1 MVNKQY
7 NVHNPKLHKSK
18 PGSGGGAGSGSSG
31 HSSPSPLR
39 SCYPI
44 ISTRPT
50 GATDED
56 GFSVES
62 DSNNLSDHQSATS
75 GVGTAGYGVGH
86 PRQLPPPPP
95 PPTHRHRGTQ
105 STQPH
110 QQQQQPQHQP
120 QNNLNVSRRSA
131 SAELVRGP
139 EEDDDGLYGR
149 NIQFYSE
156 GRGVGETDVVG
167 ESGHTG
173 RFGHGHGGK
182 ELTISDIGR
191 FQYIL
196 QMDRE
201 VGTPYSGYTAA
212 STDCANTLPSSPS
225 PTSIGSIHNRQ
236 SFNFW
241 KAGSQTP
248 LSASSSSSS
257 FFRPNQR
264 CLLYKILKV
273 IWRYIKWPLGLLMIC
288 GLLGL
293 VVYFLVVDRDI
304 MSSGLLGE
312 DGYEVDE
319 NLSIDFND
327 FTSTNDLHFDH
338 RFAQGGTSK
347 EPKSKDP
354 QGPGRTVDTKFSFGL
369 DNDLLAVFGTHAKK
383 PSFEWPTTASTTTST
398 DAERQ
403 RTESTSEELPALVV
417 KVTDAPIRKTSTI
430 SLKDYTKARVVFD
443 DEDFL
448 DADDGQGRTQQ
459 APVHPEGT
467 TKAYQPGYSTD
478 PASAAIQV
486 GFRADPARG
495 MEVRGFTS
503 GHQNNFGVP
512 IEEDERLLR
521 KLNDQLM
528 QLEHKREKNV
538 TTPSATTDS
547 SLYRTKVSP
556 TLPILSRF
564 EITTEG
570 LKRFNISEE
579 GICQSTSLSLCR
591 GILPY
596 DLTVSTNRQLSPLEH
611 DHFQYLINSKC
622 SVRVAEFVCLLL
634 EPECRPTRMG
644 TLAPCKRICKSI
656 LEPCA
661 HIIASS
667 EALTATFD
675 CDSYPDSDDRNVC
688 EDPTR
693 IGQCYANEF
702 RCADSSCIPL
712 QWKCDN
718 IKDCHGGEDESDCK
732 QCERDEYRCMS
743 NDKCIPDKWRCDQY
757 EDCPDASDELDCYYD
772 EPTTFPT
779 AYGSQRE
786 YPFVQ
791 VQVPNSPNGRPY
803 ITITNEDRS
812 HSEGHRNSQ
821 ETAPSGA
828 REYAHYG
835 TSEEDEE
842 GDKYEPTAAENAP
855 FVNRHR
861 NRTKDDNDHATP
873 DIAEGR
879 DVATT
884 VRSSGK
890 PIEDQTEAET
900 SRTISVP
907 KSLVNFQDS
916 KEIMMTSDSENDFKI
931 SSTSRDFLTT
941 AHVSPCPEGEL
952 RCVSGICITVS
963 QLCDRVADCADGADE
978 AGCTYKE

>member
-18 PGSGGGAGSGSSG
+18 PGPVGGGAGSGSSG

-39 SCYPI
+39 TCYPI

-50 GATDED
+50 GSTDED

-62 DSNNLSDHQSATS
+62 DSNNMSDHQSVKS
-75 GVGTAGYGVGH
+75 GGNGYGGH

-110 QQQQQPQHQP
+110 QQQQQQP

-131 SAELVRGP
+131 SAELVRGGP

-167 ESGHTG
+167 ESGHIGG

-225 PTSIGSIHNRQ
+225 PTSLGSIHNRQ

-248 LSASSSSSS
+248 LSTSSSSSS

-273 IWRYIKWPLGLLMIC
+273 IWRYIKWPLGLLLIC

-338 RFAQGGTSK
+338 RFTGGTSK
-347 EPKSKDP
+347 EPKAKDS
-354 QGPGRTVDTKFSFGL
+354 QGSGRTVDTKFSFGL

-383 PSFEWPTTASTTTST
+383 PSFEWPTTASTTTEPGSS
-398 DAERQ
+398 ERQ
-403 RTESTSEELPALVV
+403 RTESASEELPALVV

-448 DADDGQGRTQQ
+448 DADDGQSRTQP
-459 APVHPEGT
+459 APAHRPEGT
-467 TKAYQPGYSTD
+467 TRAYEPGHAAD
-478 PASAAIQV
+478 PAAAAIQ
-486 GFRADPARG
+486 
-495 MEVRGFTS
+495 
-503 GHQNNFGVP
+503 
-512 IEEDERLLR
+512 
-521 KLNDQLM
+521 
-528 QLEHKREKNV
+528 KNV
-538 TTPSATTDS
+538 TVPSATTDS

-579 GICQSTSLSLCR
+579 GICQSTSLPLCR
-591 GILPY
+591 GVLPY
-596 DLTVSTNRQLSPLEH
+596 DLTVSTNRQLSALEY

-622 SVRVAEFVCLLL
+622 SVRVAEFVCLVL

-693 IGQCYANEF
+693 LGQCYANEF
-702 RCADSSCIPL
+702 QCGSDSSCIPL

-812 HSEGHRNSQ
+812 QSEGHRNSQ
-821 ETAPSGA
+821 ESAIPTGA
-828 REYAHYG
+828 REYANYG

-855 FVNRHR
+855 FINRHR
-861 NRTKDDNDHATP
+861 NRTTNEDQPSTTAAGDADATT
-873 DIAEGR
+873 
-879 DVATT
+879 TT
-884 VRSSGK
+884 VRSSEK
-890 PIEDQTEAET
+890 KIEDQTEAET

-952 RCVSGICITVS
+952 RCVSGICISVS

-978 AGCTYKE
+978 AGCSYKE

>member
-1 MVNKQY
+1 M
-7 NVHNPKLHKSK
+7 L
-18 PGSGGGAGSGSSG
+18 
-31 HSSPSPLR
+31 
-39 SCYPI
+39 
-44 ISTRPT
+44 
-50 GATDED
+50 
-56 GFSVES
+56 
-62 DSNNLSDHQSATS
+62 
-75 GVGTAGYGVGH
+75 
-86 PRQLPPPPP
+86 
-95 PPTHRHRGTQ
+95 
-105 STQPH
+105 
-110 QQQQQPQHQP
+110 
-120 QNNLNVSRRSA
+120 
-131 SAELVRGP
+131 
-139 EEDDDGLYGR
+139 
-149 NIQFYSE
+149 
-156 GRGVGETDVVG
+156 
-167 ESGHTG
+167 
-173 RFGHGHGGK
+173 
-182 ELTISDIGR
+182 
-191 FQYIL
+191 
-196 QMDRE
+196 
-201 VGTPYSGYTAA
+201 GTPYSGYTAA
-212 STDCANTLPSSPS
+212 TTDCANTLPSSPS
-225 PTSIGSIHNRQ
+225 PTSLGSIHNRQ

-257 FFRPNQR
+257 FFRPTQR
-264 CLLYKILKV
+264 CLLAKVLKV
-273 IWRYIKWPLGLLMIC
+273 IWRYLKWPLGLLMIC

-293 VVYFLVVDRDI
+293 VVYFLVVGKASDRDI

-319 NLSIDFND
+319 NLSVDFND
-327 FTSTNDLHFDH
+327 FTSTNDLRFDH
-338 RFAQGGTSK
+338 RFK
-347 EPKSKDP
+347 EPKPKDP
-354 QGPGRTVDTKFSFGL
+354 PGPGRTVDTKFSFGL
-369 DNDLLAVFGTHAKK
+369 DNDLLAVFGSNGKK
-383 PSFEWPTTASTTTST
+383 PSYEWTPTTAATASPPPTT
-398 DAERQ
+398 DRQ
-403 RTESTSEELPALVV
+403 RPAGESASEEQPALVV
-417 KVTDAPIRKTSTI
+417 KVTEAPVRKTSTI

-443 DEDFL
+443 DDDFL
-448 DADDGQGRTQQ
+448 DADDGQSRSS
-459 APVHPEGT
+459 APASPRPEGT
-467 TKAYQPGYSTD
+467 TRAYE
-478 PASAAIQV
+478 PAAPTIQV
-486 GFRADPARG
+486 GHGGRG
-495 MEVRGFTS
+495 RTVVRGFTS

-521 KLNDQLM
+521 QLNDQLM
-528 QLEHKREKNV
+528 QLERLREKNV
-538 TTPSATTDS
+538 TVPSATTDS

-579 GICQSTSLSLCR
+579 GICQSTSLPLCR
-591 GILPY
+591 GVLPY
-596 DLTVSTNRQLSPLEH
+596 DLTVSNNRQLSALEF

-622 SVRVAEFVCLLL
+622 SVRVAEFVCLVL

-644 TLAPCKRICKSI
+644 TLTPCKRICKCKLHADTGAI

-693 IGQCYANEF
+693 LGQCYANEF

-718 IKDCHGGEDESDCK
+718 IKDCQGGEDESDCK

-803 ITITNEDRS
+803 ITITNEDRTQA
-812 HSEGHRNSQ
+812 EAQRGSQ
-821 ETAPSGA
+821 EVAQAGAP
-828 REYAHYG
+828 REYANYG
-835 TSEEDEE
+835 TSEEDDD
-842 GDKYEPTAAENAP
+842 GADKYEPTAAENAP
-855 FVNRHR
+855 HVNRHR
-861 NRTKDDNDHATP
+861 NRTET
-873 DIAEGR
+873 
-879 DVATT
+879 DVGERKTDGESTTT
-884 VRSSGK
+884 VRSDEAR
-890 PIEDQTEAET
+890 IEDQTEAET

-952 RCVSGICITVS
+952 RCVSGICISVS

-978 AGCTYKE
+978 AGCTYKD

>member
-18 PGSGGGAGSGSSG
+18 VGPGVGGGGGGGAGSVGGSG
-31 HSSPSPLR
+31 NSSPSPLR
-39 SCYPI
+39 SCYNI
-44 ISTRPT
+44 ISTRPDAGT
-50 GATDED
+50 TDED
-56 GFSVES
+56 GASIGS
-62 DSNNLSDHQSATS
+62 NSNNVSEPSVGGGRSA
-75 GVGTAGYGVGH
+75 GGGLH
-86 PRQLPPPPP
+86 RQLPPPPP
-95 PPTHRHRGTQ
+95 PPTHRHRGGHQ
-105 STQPH
+105 QPAQPPP
-110 QQQQQPQHQP
+110 QQQQ
-120 QNNLNVSRRSA
+120 NNLD
-131 SAELVRGP
+131 
-139 EEDDDGLYGR
+139 EDDLYGR

-156 GRGVGETDVVG
+156 GNLVVVDGAVDVIGEN
-167 ESGHTG
+167 GHAG
-173 RFGHGHGGK
+173 SRFHHGLGAAK
-182 ELTISDIGR
+182 ELSISDIGR

-201 VGTPYSGYTAA
+201 VGTPYSGYTD
-212 STDCANTLPSSPS
+212 SANTLPSSPT
-225 PTSIGSIHNRQ
+225 PTSLDSSHNHRQ
-236 SFNFW
+236 GFNFW
-241 KAGSQTP
+241 KAGSQMP
-248 LSASSSSSS
+248 LSATSSSSS
-257 FFRPNQR
+257 FFRPSQR
-264 CLLYKILKV
+264 CPLYRALKV
-273 IWRYIKWPLGLLMIC
+273 IWRYVKWPLGLLLIC

-327 FTSTNDLHFDH
+327 FTNANDLHLGDRH
-338 RFAQGGTSK
+338 YGGVPK
-347 EPKSKDP
+347 ERPKDVE
-354 QGPGRTVDTKFSFGL
+354 GPGRTADNKFSLGL
-369 DNDLLAVFGTHAKK
+369 DNDLLAVFGHGKK
-383 PSFEWPTTASTTTST
+383 ATTYDQPQPSAHQPSSTTWGGSS
-398 DAERQ
+398 EREP
-403 RTESTSEELPALVV
+403 ESASEELPAQVV

-443 DEDFL
+443 DDDFL
-448 DADDGQGRTQQ
+448 DADDGQARQQEQQQNGRVPT
-459 APVHPEGT
+459 EGT
-467 TKAYQPGYSTD
+467 TRVYERT
-478 PASAAIQV
+478 SAAAASNTEAEPVPPVLQV
-486 GFRADPARG
+486 GPRVGVGRG
-495 MEVRGFTS
+495 TEVRGFTS
-503 GHQNNFGVP
+503 GHQNSFGVP

-521 KLNDQLM
+521 KLNQQLM
-528 QLEHKREKNV
+528 QLEQLRERQKNV
-538 TTPSATTDS
+538 TSPSATTDA

-579 GICQSTSLSLCR
+579 GICQSTSLPLCR
-591 GILPY
+591 GVLPY
-596 DLTVSTNRQLSPLEH
+596 DLTVSNNHQLTPLEY

-622 SVRVAEFVCLLL
+622 SIRVAEFVCLAL

-644 TLAPCKRICKSI
+644 TLTPCKRICKSI

-693 IGQCYANEF
+693 LGKCYANEF

-718 IKDCHGGEDESDCK
+718 IKDCQGGEDETDCK

-757 EDCPDASDELDCYYD
+757 EDCPDASDEVECYYD
-772 EPTTFPT
+772 EPTTYPS

-803 ITITNEDRS
+803 ITITNEDRAQTES
-812 HSEGHRNSQ
+812 DHDQ
-821 ETAPSGA
+821 PTADDA
-828 REYAHYG
+828 
-835 TSEEDEE
+835 EDN
-842 GDKYEPTAAENAP
+842 YEPTAAENAP
-855 FVNRHR
+855 QANRHQ
-861 NRTKDDNDHATP
+861 NRSVAVTSEAQ
-873 DIAEGR
+873 R
-879 DVATT
+879 ATT
-884 VRSSGK
+884 QRV
-890 PIEDQTEAET
+890 EDQTEAET
-900 SRTISVP
+900 SRTISIP

-941 AHVSPCPEGEL
+941 AHLSPCPEGEL
-952 RCVSGICITVS
+952 RCVSGICISVS
-963 QLCDRVADCADGADE
+963 QLCDKVADCSDGADE
-978 AGCTYKE
+978 AGCSYKE

>member
-1 MVNKQY
+1 M
-7 NVHNPKLHKSK
+7 S
-18 PGSGGGAGSGSSG
+18 
-31 HSSPSPLR
+31 
-39 SCYPI
+39 
-44 ISTRPT
+44 
-50 GATDED
+50 
-56 GFSVES
+56 
-62 DSNNLSDHQSATS
+62 
-75 GVGTAGYGVGH
+75 
-86 PRQLPPPPP
+86 
-95 PPTHRHRGTQ
+95 
-105 STQPH
+105 
-110 QQQQQPQHQP
+110 
-120 QNNLNVSRRSA
+120 NLNIILEIYFLALKNINEAFSY
-131 SAELVRGP
+131 LIH
-139 EEDDDGLYGR
+139 LYLLH
-149 NIQFYSE
+149 FPTS
-156 GRGVGETDVVG
+156 
-167 ESGHTG
+167 
-173 RFGHGHGGK
+173 
-182 ELTISDIGR
+182 
-191 FQYIL
+191 FQ
-196 QMDRE
+196 
-201 VGTPYSGYTAA
+201 GTPYSGYTAA
-212 STDCANTLPSSPS
+212 STDSHTLPSSPT
-225 PTSIGSIHNRQ
+225 PTSLGSSGPHRQ

-257 FFRPNQR
+257 FFRPPTQR
-264 CLLYKILKV
+264 SLLYKVLKV
-273 IWRYIKWPLGLLMIC
+273 IWRYIKWPLGLLLIC

-327 FTSTNDLHFDH
+327 FTSANDLHDH
-338 RFAQGGTSK
+338 RFPGGSTK
-347 EPKSKDP
+347 EPKPKDT
-354 QGPGRTVDTKFSFGL
+354 QGSGRTVDSKFSFGL
-369 DNDLLAVFGTHAKK
+369 DNDLLAVFGPHSRK
-383 PSFEWPTTASTTTST
+383 PSYERDNHLEQHDIGTSSGWPTTTTKTSSSTGAT
-398 DAERQ
+398 DEQR
-403 RTESTSEELPALVV
+403 RTESASEELPALVV

-443 DEDFL
+443 DDDFL
-448 DADDGQGRTQQ
+448 DADDGESR
-459 APVHPEGT
+459 AKEGT
-467 TKAYQPGYSTD
+467 TRAYE
-478 PASAAIQV
+478 PAPAAIQV
-486 GFRADPARG
+486 GLRGEVARG
-495 MEVRGFTS
+495 PEVRGFTS

-521 KLNDQLM
+521 RLNEQLM
-528 QLEHKREKNV
+528 QLEQLRQKNI
-538 TTPSATTDS
+538 TIPSATTDS

-579 GICQSTSLSLCR
+579 GICQSTSLPLCR
-591 GILPY
+591 GVLPY
-596 DLTVSTNRQLSPLEH
+596 DLTVSNNRQLSRLEY

-622 SVRVAEFVCLLL
+622 SVRVAEFVCLVL

-644 TLAPCKRICKSI
+644 TLTPCKRICKSI

-693 IGQCYANEF
+693 LGQCYANEF
-702 RCADSSCIPL
+702 RCADKSCIPL

-718 IKDCHGGEDESDCK
+718 IKDCQGGEDESDCK

-772 EPTTFPT
+772 EPTTYPS

-803 ITITNEDRS
+803 ITITNEDR
-812 HSEGHRNSQ
+812 
-821 ETAPSGA
+821 TGA
-828 REYAHYG
+828 EADQTQGSRDGDREYANYG
-835 TSEEDEE
+835 TSEEDA
-842 GDKYEPTAAENAP
+842 DKYEPTAAENVP
-855 FVNRHR
+855 FVNRQKSR
-861 NRTKDDNDHATP
+861 NDTS
-873 DIAEGR
+873 AEDSTAPGVSG
-879 DVATT
+879 DATT
-884 VRSSGK
+884 TDRSAEAK
-890 PIEDQTEAET
+890 IEDQTEAET
-900 SRTISVP
+900 SRSISVP

-952 RCVSGICITVS
+952 RCVSGICISVN
-963 QLCDRVADCADGADE
+963 QLCDRVQDCADGADE
-978 AGCTYKE
+978 AGCTYKD

>member
-1 MVNKQY
+1 M
-7 NVHNPKLHKSK
+7 NVS
-18 PGSGGGAGSGSSG
+18 
-31 HSSPSPLR
+31 
-39 SCYPI
+39 
-44 ISTRPT
+44 
-50 GATDED
+50 
-56 GFSVES
+56 
-62 DSNNLSDHQSATS
+62 SATPFRFES
-75 GVGTAGYGVGH
+75 PVKFCK
-86 PRQLPPPPP
+86 
-95 PPTHRHRGTQ
+95 
-105 STQPH
+105 
-110 QQQQQPQHQP
+110 
-120 QNNLNVSRRSA
+120 RR
-131 SAELVRGP
+131 
-139 EEDDDGLYGR
+139 
-149 NIQFYSE
+149 
-156 GRGVGETDVVG
+156 T
-167 ESGHTG
+167 
-173 RFGHGHGGK
+173 
-182 ELTISDIGR
+182 
-191 FQYIL
+191 
-196 QMDRE
+196 
-201 VGTPYSGYTAA
+201 GTPYSGYTAA
-212 STDCANTLPSSPS
+212 STDSHTLPSSPT
-225 PTSIGSIHNRQ
+225 PTSLGSSSHNRQ

-257 FFRPNQR
+257 FFRPTAQR
-264 CLLYKILKV
+264 NLLYKVLKV
-273 IWRYIKWPLGLLMIC
+273 IWRYIKWPLGLLLIC

-327 FTSTNDLHFDH
+327 FTSANDLHDH
-338 RFAQGGTSK
+338 RFPGGSGSTKEVKPKDTQGS
-347 EPKSKDP
+347 
-354 QGPGRTVDTKFSFGL
+354 GRTVDSKFSFGL
-369 DNDLLAVFGTHAKK
+369 DNDLLAVFGPHARK
-383 PSFEWPTTASTTTST
+383 PTFERDHHEDLGTFGWPATTTTTTTKTTA
-398 DAERQ
+398 
-403 RTESTSEELPALVV
+403 TESASEELPARVV

-443 DEDFL
+443 EDDFL
-448 DADDGQGRTQQ
+448 DADDGESRG
-459 APVHPEGT
+459 ANEGT
-467 TKAYQPGYSTD
+467 TRPYE
-478 PASAAIQV
+478 PAPIQV
-486 GFRADPARG
+486 GLRG
-495 MEVRGFTS
+495 NVVRGPEVRGFTS

-521 KLNDQLM
+521 RLNEQLM
-528 QLEHKREKNV
+528 QLEQLRQKNV
-538 TTPSATTDS
+538 TIPSATTDS

-579 GICQSTSLSLCR
+579 GICQSTSLPLCR
-591 GILPY
+591 GVLPY
-596 DLTVSTNRQLSPLEH
+596 DLTVSSNRQLSRLEY

-622 SVRVAEFVCLLL
+622 SVRVAEFVCLAL

-644 TLAPCKRICKSI
+644 TLTPCKRICKSI

-693 IGQCYANEF
+693 LGQCYANEF

-718 IKDCHGGEDESDCK
+718 IKDCQGGEDETDCK

-772 EPTTFPT
+772 EPTTYPT

-803 ITITNEDRS
+803 ITITNEDRTQA
-812 HSEGHRNSQ
+812 EADQRDQATRNG
-821 ETAPSGA
+821 E
-828 REYAHYG
+828 REYANYG
-835 TSEEDEE
+835 TSEEEE
-842 GDKYEPTAAENAP
+842 EADKYEPTAAENAP
-855 FVNRHR
+855 FVNRHQ
-861 NRTKDDNDHATP
+861 N
-873 DIAEGR
+873 
-879 DVATT
+879 
-884 VRSSGK
+884 RSSTEESVE
-890 PIEDQTEAET
+890 PTTTSTDRSTEARLEDQTEAET

-952 RCVSGICITVS
+952 RCVSGICISVN
-963 QLCDRVADCADGADE
+963 QLCDRVQDCADGADE
-978 AGCTYKE
+978 AGCTYKD

>member
-1 MVNKQY
+1 MHECLTESTNSPKWRIIQGSS
-7 NVHNPKLHKSK
+7 HNPS
-18 PGSGGGAGSGSSG
+18 A
-31 HSSPSPLR
+31 HSPVDLDVKACVAWCR
-39 SCYPI
+39 S
-44 ISTRPT
+44 
-50 GATDED
+50 
-56 GFSVES
+56 
-62 DSNNLSDHQSATS
+62 
-75 GVGTAGYGVGH
+75 
-86 PRQLPPPPP
+86 
-95 PPTHRHRGTQ
+95 
-105 STQPH
+105 
-110 QQQQQPQHQP
+110 
-120 QNNLNVSRRSA
+120 
-131 SAELVRGP
+131 
-139 EEDDDGLYGR
+139 
-149 NIQFYSE
+149 
-156 GRGVGETDVVG
+156 
-167 ESGHTG
+167 
-173 RFGHGHGGK
+173 
-182 ELTISDIGR
+182 
-191 FQYIL
+191 
-196 QMDRE
+196 
-201 VGTPYSGYTAA
+201 GTPYSGYTAA

-225 PTSIGSIHNRQ
+225 PTSLGSIHNRQ

-257 FFRPNQR
+257 FFRPTQR

-293 VVYFLVVDRDI
+293 VVYFLVVDHDI

-338 RFAQGGTSK
+338 RFTGSIAKESK
-347 EPKSKDP
+347 PKDA

-369 DNDLLAVFGTHAKK
+369 DNDLLAVFGTNGKK
-383 PSFEWPTTASTTTST
+383 PTYDWPTTASTTTGLSGT
-398 DAERQ
+398 ERQ
-403 RTESTSEELPALVV
+403 RTESASEELPALVV

-448 DADDGQGRTQQ
+448 DADDGESRTQS
-459 APVHPEGT
+459 APAHPEGT
-467 TKAYQPGYSTD
+467 TRAYELGHSTD
-478 PASAAIQV
+478 SALPATQ
-486 GFRADPARG
+486 
-495 MEVRGFTS
+495 
-503 GHQNNFGVP
+503 
-512 IEEDERLLR
+512 
-521 KLNDQLM
+521 
-528 QLEHKREKNV
+528 KNV
-538 TTPSATTDS
+538 TVPSATTDS

-579 GICQSTSLSLCR
+579 GICQSTSLPLCR
-591 GILPY
+591 GVLPY
-596 DLTVSTNRQLSPLEH
+596 DLTVSNNRQLSPLEY

-622 SVRVAEFVCLLL
+622 SVRVAEFVCLVL

-644 TLAPCKRICKSI
+644 TLTPCKRICKSI

-693 IGQCYANEF
+693 LGQCYANEF

-772 EPTTFPT
+772 EPTTYPT

-812 HSEGHRNSQ
+812 QAERHRTSQ
-821 ETAPSGA
+821 EAGSAGA
-828 REYAHYG
+828 REYANYG

-861 NRTKDDNDHATP
+861 NQTDAGNGTV
-873 DIAEGR
+873 EQT
-879 DVATT
+879 TT
-884 VRSSGK
+884 VRSSEK
-890 PIEDQTEAET
+890 PVEDQTEAET
-900 SRTISVP
+900 SRTVSIP

-952 RCVSGICITVS
+952 RCVSGICISIS
-963 QLCDRVADCADGADE
+963 QLCDRVTDCADGADE
-978 AGCTYKE
+978 TGCNYKE

>member
-7 NVHNPKLHKSK
+7 NVHNPKLHKTK
-18 PGSGGGAGSGSSG
+18 VGGNGGGTGSGGSGN
-31 HSSPSPLR
+31 SSPSPLR
-39 SCYPI
+39 SSYNI
-44 ISTRPT
+44 ISTRPDAGT
-50 GATDED
+50 TDED
-56 GFSVES
+56 RFSIES
-62 DSNNLSDHQSATS
+62 GSGTGGGLSEQST
-75 GVGTAGYGVGH
+75 VLAGSRSSAGS
-86 PRQLPPPPP
+86 RQLPPPPP
-95 PPTHRHRGTQ
+95 PPRGPRQ
-105 STQPH
+105 LS
-110 QQQQQPQHQP
+110 
-120 QNNLNVSRRSA
+120 VSRRA
-131 SAELVRGP
+131 TVTPEQQQRNGD
-139 EEDDDGLYGR
+139 EEDLYGR
-149 NIQFYSE
+149 NIQFYGE
-156 GRGVGETDVVG
+156 GQLTEAAAEVVG
-167 ESGHTG
+167 ESPGHAG
-173 RFGHGHGGK
+173 RFAHGLGGK

-201 VGTPYSGYTAA
+201 VGTPYSGYTD
-212 STDCANTLPSSPS
+212 SANTLPSSPT
-225 PTSIGSIHNRQ
+225 PTSLDSSHHHRQ

-241 KAGSQTP
+241 KAGSQSP

-257 FFRPNQR
+257 FFRPSQR
-264 CLLYKILKV
+264 CLLYKVLKV

-327 FTSTNDLHFDH
+327 FTSTNDLHLGDH
-338 RFAQGGTSK
+338 HYNGILK
-347 EPKSKDP
+347 DKPKAVPGS
-354 QGPGRTVDTKFSFGL
+354 GRTAETKFSFGL
-369 DNDLLAVFGTHAKK
+369 DNDLLAVFGHAKK
-383 PSFEWPTTASTTTST
+383 PSFDPSPGHSPATST
-398 DAERQ
+398 SWGTVPSSTERHE
-403 RTESTSEELPALVV
+403 TESASEELPAQVI
-417 KVTDAPIRKTSTI
+417 KVTEPPIRKTSTI

-443 DEDFL
+443 DDDFL
-448 DADDGQGRTQQ
+448 EADDGQSRLSLENDANRQPQQNGRI
-459 APVHPEGT
+459 PEGT
-467 TKAYQPGYSTD
+467 TRAYERPSGGGTET
-478 PASAAIQV
+478 AA
-486 GFRADPARG
+486 
-495 MEVRGFTS
+495 EVLQR
-503 GHQNNFGVP
+503 Q
-512 IEEDERLLR
+512 
-521 KLNDQLM
+521 
-528 QLEHKREKNV
+528 KNV
-538 TTPSATTDS
+538 TIPSATTDA

-570 LKRFNISEE
+570 LKRFNVSEE
-579 GICQSTSLSLCR
+579 GICQSTSLPLCR
-591 GILPY
+591 GVLPY
-596 DLTVSTNRQLSPLEH
+596 DLTVPNNHRLSALEYE
-611 DHFQYLINSKC
+611 HFQYLINSKC
-622 SVRVAEFVCLLL
+622 SIRVAEFVCLVL

-644 TLAPCKRICKSI
+644 TLTPCKRICKSI

-693 IGQCYANEF
+693 LGKCYANEF

-718 IKDCHGGEDESDCK
+718 IKDCQGGEDESDCK

-757 EDCPDASDELDCYYD
+757 EDCPDASDEVDCYYD
-772 EPTTFPT
+772 EPTTFPS

-803 ITITNEDRS
+803 ITITNEDRAQTEADHDQS
-812 HSEGHRNSQ
+812 K
-821 ETAPSGA
+821 AA
-828 REYAHYG
+828 RSPDYVA
-835 TSEEDEE
+835 SEENDET
-842 GDKYEPTAAENAP
+842 DKYEPTAAENAP
-855 FVNRHR
+855 QVNRHQQQ
-861 NRTKDDNDHATP
+861 NRSEENSATSND
-873 DIAEGR
+873 
-879 DVATT
+879 TT
-884 VRSSGK
+884 VITTTTERV
-890 PIEDQTEAET
+890 PDQTEAET
-900 SRTISVP
+900 SRSISMP

-952 RCVSGICITVS
+952 RCVSGICISVS
-963 QLCDRVADCADGADE
+963 QLCDKVQDCADGADE

>member
-18 PGSGGGAGSGSSG
+18 TGGRANGGN
-31 HSSPSPLR
+31 SSPSPLR
-39 SCYPI
+39 NCYPVV
-44 ISTRPT
+44 STRPA

-62 DSNNLSDHQSATS
+62 DSNNMSDHQSD
-75 GVGTAGYGVGH
+75 GVGGPVGVGVAH

-105 STQPH
+105 STQPQHHH
-110 QQQQQPQHQP
+110 QQQQP
-120 QNNLNVSRRSA
+120 QNNLNVSRRVGS
-131 SAELVRGP
+131 V
-139 EEDDDGLYGR
+139 EEIDGGDGLYGR

-156 GRGVGETDVVG
+156 ADVVG
-167 ESGHTG
+167 ENGHAG
-173 RFGHGHGGK
+173 RFGNTGK

-212 STDCANTLPSSPS
+212 STDTANTLPSSPS
-225 PTSIGSIHNRQ
+225 PTSIGSIHHRQ

-248 LSASSSSSS
+248 LSATSSSSS
-257 FFRPNQR
+257 FFRPTQR
-264 CLLYKILKV
+264 CLLYKVLKV
-273 IWRYIKWPLGLLMIC
+273 IWRYIKWPLGLLLIC

-338 RFAQGGTSK
+338 RFVGSTSK
-347 EPKSKDP
+347 EPKSKGAP
-354 QGPGRTVDTKFSFGL
+354 GSGRTVDTKFSFGL
-369 DNDLLAVFGTHAKK
+369 DNDLLAVFGSPAKK
-383 PSFEWPTTASTTTST
+383 TPPVDWPTTASTTTAVGT
-398 DAERQ
+398 ERQ
-403 RTESTSEELPALVV
+403 RPESTSEELPARVV

-443 DEDFL
+443 DDDFL
-448 DADDGQGRTQQ
+448 DADDGESRLRTS
-459 APVHPEGT
+459 PNVPEGT
-467 TKAYQPGYSTD
+467 TKAYMPGLSGGSSSSSSSSGITSSD
-478 PASAAIQV
+478 PASSAIQV
-486 GFRADPARG
+486 GLLGGPGRG
-495 MEVRGFTS
+495 TEVRGFTS

-512 IEEDERLLR
+512 IEEDERLLH

-528 QLEHKREKNV
+528 QLERQREKNV
-538 TTPSATTDS
+538 TIPSATTDS

-570 LKRFNISEE
+570 LRRFNISEE
-579 GICQSTSLSLCR
+579 GVCQSTSLPLCR
-591 GILPY
+591 GVLPY
-596 DLTVSTNRQLSPLEH
+596 DLTIPSNRKLSPLEYE
-611 DHFQYLINSKC
+611 HFQYLINSKC
-622 SVRVAEFVCLLL
+622 SVRVAEFVCLVL

-644 TLAPCKRICKSI
+644 TLTPCKRICKSI

-675 CDSYPDSDDRNVC
+675 CDSYPDSDDRLVC

-693 IGQCYANEF
+693 LGQCYANEF

-718 IKDCHGGEDESDCK
+718 IKDCHGGEDESECK

-743 NDKCIPDKWRCDQY
+743 NDRCIPDKWRCDQY

-772 EPTTFPT
+772 EPTTYPS

-812 HSEGHRNSQ
+812 QSESDQTRRGSQ
-821 ETAPSGA
+821 EGPRSGP
-828 REYAHYG
+828 REYANYE
-835 TSEEDEE
+835 TSEEID
-842 GDKYEPTAAENAP
+842 GTDKYEPTAAENAP

-861 NRTKDDNDHATP
+861 NRTAHEN
-873 DIAEGR
+873 G
-879 DVATT
+879 VA
-884 VRSSGK
+884 SGK
-890 PIEDQTEAET
+890 PTTTGRTNDHMVEDQTEAET

-952 RCVSGICITVS
+952 RCVSGICISVS

>member
-18 PGSGGGAGSGSSG
+18 LPGGSGSGSSG

-39 SCYPI
+39 SSYPV
-44 ISTRPT
+44 ISTRPA
-50 GATDED
+50 GASDED

-62 DSNNLSDHQSATS
+62 DSNNLSDHQSASS
-75 GVGTAGYGVGH
+75 GGGASGYGVGH

-110 QQQQQPQHQP
+110 HQQQQQPQQP
-120 QNNLNVSRRSA
+120 QNNLNISRRSA
-131 SAELVRGP
+131 SAEPVHGQ
-139 EEDDDGLYGR
+139 EEVNGDDGLYGR

-156 GRGVGETDVVG
+156 GRGIGETDVVG

-225 PTSIGSIHNRQ
+225 PTSLGSIHNRQ

-257 FFRPNQR
+257 FFRPTQR

-293 VVYFLVVDRDI
+293 VVYFLVVDHDI

-338 RFAQGGTSK
+338 RFTGSIAKESK
-347 EPKSKDP
+347 PKDA

-369 DNDLLAVFGTHAKK
+369 DNDLLAVFGTNGKK
-383 PSFEWPTTASTTTST
+383 PTYDWPTTASTTTGLSGT
-398 DAERQ
+398 ERQ
-403 RTESTSEELPALVV
+403 RTESASEELPALVV

-448 DADDGQGRTQQ
+448 DADDGQSRTQS
-459 APVHPEGT
+459 APAHPEGT
-467 TKAYQPGYSTD
+467 TRAYELGHSTD
-478 PASAAIQV
+478 SALPATQ
-486 GFRADPARG
+486 
-495 MEVRGFTS
+495 
-503 GHQNNFGVP
+503 
-512 IEEDERLLR
+512 
-521 KLNDQLM
+521 
-528 QLEHKREKNV
+528 KNV
-538 TTPSATTDS
+538 TVPSATTDS

-579 GICQSTSLSLCR
+579 GICQSTSLPLCR
-591 GILPY
+591 GVLPY
-596 DLTVSTNRQLSPLEH
+596 DLTVSNNRQLSPLEY

-622 SVRVAEFVCLLL
+622 SVRVAEFVCLVL

-644 TLAPCKRICKSI
+644 TLTPCKRICKSI

-693 IGQCYANEF
+693 LGHCYANEF

-772 EPTTFPT
+772 EPTTYPT

-812 HSEGHRNSQ
+812 QAERHRTSQ
-821 ETAPSGA
+821 EAGSAGA
-828 REYAHYG
+828 REYANYG

-861 NRTKDDNDHATP
+861 NQTDAANGNGTV
-873 DIAEGR
+873 EQT
-879 DVATT
+879 TT
-884 VRSSGK
+884 VRSSEK
-890 PIEDQTEAET
+890 PVEDQTEAET
-900 SRTISVP
+900 SRTVSIP

-952 RCVSGICITVS
+952 RCVSGICISIS
-963 QLCDRVADCADGADE
+963 QLCDRVTDCADGADE
-978 AGCTYKE
+978 TGCNYKE

>member
-7 NVHNPKLHKSK
+7 NVHNPKLHKTKVGGGHTGGGGGGGGSA
-18 PGSGGGAGSGSSG
+18 GSGGSGN
-31 HSSPSPLR
+31 SSPSPMR
-39 SCYPI
+39 SSYNI
-44 ISTRPT
+44 ISTRPDAGT
-50 GATDED
+50 TDED
-56 GFSVES
+56 RFSIES
-62 DSNNLSDHQSATS
+62 GSGTGGGLSEQST
-75 GVGTAGYGVGH
+75 VLAGSRSSAGS
-86 PRQLPPPPP
+86 RQLPPPPP
-95 PPTHRHRGTQ
+95 PPRGPRSQLSVSRRATM
-105 STQPH
+105 TPE
-110 QQQQQPQHQP
+110 QQQQQHR
-120 QNNLNVSRRSA
+120 N
-131 SAELVRGP
+131 GD
-139 EEDDDGLYGR
+139 EEDLYGR
-149 NIQFYSE
+149 NIQFYGE
-156 GRGVGETDVVG
+156 GQLTEAAGEVIG
-167 ESGHTG
+167 ESPSHAG
-173 RFGHGHGGK
+173 RFAHGLGGK

-201 VGTPYSGYTAA
+201 VGTPYSGYTD
-212 STDCANTLPSSPS
+212 SANTLPSSPT
-225 PTSIGSIHNRQ
+225 PTSLDSSHNHRQ

-241 KAGSQTP
+241 KAGSQSP

-257 FFRPNQR
+257 FFRPSQR
-264 CLLYKILKV
+264 CLLYKVLKV

-288 GLLGL
+288 ALLGL

-327 FTSTNDLHFDH
+327 FTSTNDLHLGDH
-338 RFAQGGTSK
+338 HYNGILK
-347 EPKSKDP
+347 EKPKTVPGS
-354 QGPGRTVDTKFSFGL
+354 GRTAETKFSFGL
-369 DNDLLAVFGTHAKK
+369 DNDLLAVFGHAKK
-383 PSFEWPTTASTTTST
+383 PTVAVTFDQPSQGSTSWGTLPSST
-398 DAERQ
+398 ERHE
-403 RTESTSEELPALVV
+403 TESASEELPAQVI
-417 KVTDAPIRKTSTI
+417 KVTEPPIRKTSTI

-448 DADDGQGRTQQ
+448 DADDGQSRARAPQDDGANGQPQQNGR
-459 APVHPEGT
+459 VPEGT
-467 TKAYQPGYSTD
+467 TRAYEPNRPNEAT
-478 PASAAIQV
+478 
-486 GFRADPARG
+486 
-495 MEVRGFTS
+495 EVLQR
-503 GHQNNFGVP
+503 Q
-512 IEEDERLLR
+512 
-521 KLNDQLM
+521 
-528 QLEHKREKNV
+528 KNV
-538 TTPSATTDS
+538 TIPSATTDA

-570 LKRFNISEE
+570 LKRFNVSEE
-579 GICQSTSLSLCR
+579 GVCQSTSLPLCR
-591 GILPY
+591 GVLPY
-596 DLTVSTNRQLSPLEH
+596 DLTVPNNHRLSALEYE
-611 DHFQYLINSKC
+611 HFQYLINSKC
-622 SVRVAEFVCLLL
+622 SIRVAEFVCLVL

-644 TLAPCKRICKSI
+644 TLTPCKRICKSI

-693 IGQCYANEF
+693 LGKCYANEF

-757 EDCPDASDELDCYYD
+757 DDCPDASDEVDCYYD
-772 EPTTFPT
+772 EPTTFPSP
-779 AYGSQRE
+779 YGSQRE

-803 ITITNEDRS
+803 ITITNEDRAQAEADHDQS
-812 HSEGHRNSQ
+812 KVPRSPDYV
-821 ETAPSGA
+821 A
-828 REYAHYG
+828 
-835 TSEEDEE
+835 SEENDET
-842 GDKYEPTAAENAP
+842 DKYEPTAAENAP
-855 FVNRHR
+855 QANRHQQHDR
-861 NRTKDDNDHATP
+861 SEENSSSND
-873 DIAEGR
+873 
-879 DVATT
+879 TT
-884 VRSSGK
+884 IITTTTTTTERV
-890 PIEDQTEAET
+890 PDQTEAET
-900 SRTISVP
+900 SRSISMP

-952 RCVSGICITVS
+952 RCVSGICISVS
-963 QLCDRVADCADGADE
+963 QLCDKVQDCADGADE

>member
-18 PGSGGGAGSGSSG
+18 LGPGSGAGSGSSG

-62 DSNNLSDHQSATS
+62 DSNNMSDHQSVKS
-75 GVGTAGYGVGH
+75 GAGGTGYGGH

-105 STQPH
+105 SNQPP
-110 QQQQQPQHQP
+110 QQQQP

-139 EEDDDGLYGR
+139 DETDDGLYGR

-156 GRGVGETDVVG
+156 GRAVGETDVVG
-167 ESGHTG
+167 ESGHIG

-212 STDCANTLPSSPS
+212 SSTDCANTLPSSPS
-225 PTSIGSIHNRQ
+225 PTSLGSIHNRQ

-248 LSASSSSSS
+248 LSTSSSSSS

-338 RFAQGGTSK
+338 RFTGGTSK
-347 EPKSKDP
+347 EPKAKNT
-354 QGPGRTVDTKFSFGL
+354 QGSGRTVDTKFSFGL

-383 PSFEWPTTASTTTST
+383 PTFEWPTTASTTTESGSL
-398 DAERQ
+398 EHQ
-403 RTESTSEELPALVV
+403 RTESASEELPALVV

-448 DADDGQGRTQQ
+448 DADDGQSRTQT
-459 APVHPEGT
+459 APAHQSEGT
-467 TKAYQPGYSTD
+467 TRAYEPGHVSD
-478 PASAAIQV
+478 PATAAIQ
-486 GFRADPARG
+486 
-495 MEVRGFTS
+495 
-503 GHQNNFGVP
+503 
-512 IEEDERLLR
+512 
-521 KLNDQLM
+521 
-528 QLEHKREKNV
+528 KNV
-538 TTPSATTDS
+538 TVPSATTDS

-579 GICQSTSLSLCR
+579 GICQSTSLPLCR
-591 GILPY
+591 GVLPY
-596 DLTVSTNRQLSPLEH
+596 DLTVSTNRQLSPLEY

-622 SVRVAEFVCLLL
+622 SVRVAEFVCLVL

-693 IGQCYANEF
+693 LGECYANEF
-702 RCADSSCIPL
+702 RCADASCIPL

-812 HSEGHRNSQ
+812 QSDAHRNSQ
-821 ETAPSGA
+821 ENVPTGG
-828 REYAHYG
+828 REYANYG

-855 FVNRHR
+855 FINRHR
-861 NRTKDDNDHATP
+861 NRTTNEDKPSTAAGDDL
-873 DIAEGR
+873 
-879 DVATT
+879 ATT
-884 VRSSGK
+884 VRSSEK
-890 PIEDQTEAET
+890 KIEDQTEAET

-952 RCVSGICITVS
+952 RCVSGICISVS
-963 QLCDRVADCADGADE
+963 QLCDKVADCADGADE
-978 AGCTYKE
+978 AGCTYKK

>member
-7 NVHNPKLHKSK
+7 NVHNPKLHKTKVGGGGGHGGGTGS
-18 PGSGGGAGSGSSG
+18 GSGGN
-31 HSSPSPLR
+31 SSPSPLR
-39 SCYPI
+39 SSYNI
-44 ISTRPT
+44 ISTRPDAGT
-50 GATDED
+50 TDED
-56 GFSVES
+56 RFSIES
-62 DSNNLSDHQSATS
+62 GSCGGDGGISEQS
-75 GVGTAGYGVGH
+75 TALAGSRSSAGS
-86 PRQLPPPPP
+86 RQLPPPPP
-95 PPTHRHRGTQ
+95 PPRGHSHLTV
-105 STQPH
+105 SRRATVTPE
-110 QQQQQPQHQP
+110 QQQQQQH
-120 QNNLNVSRRSA
+120 N
-131 SAELVRGP
+131 GD
-139 EEDDDGLYGR
+139 EEDLYGR
-149 NIQFYSE
+149 NIQFYGE
-156 GRGVGETDVVG
+156 GQLTAASGEVVG
-167 ESGHTG
+167 ESPSHAG
-173 RFGHGHGGK
+173 RFAHGLGGK

-201 VGTPYSGYTAA
+201 VGTPYSGYTD
-212 STDCANTLPSSPS
+212 SANTLPSSPT
-225 PTSIGSIHNRQ
+225 PTSLDSHSHNRQ

-241 KAGSQTP
+241 KAGSQSP

-257 FFRPNQR
+257 FFRPSQR
-264 CLLYKILKV
+264 CLLYKVLKV

-288 GLLGL
+288 ALLGL

-327 FTSTNDLHFDH
+327 FTSTNDLHPGDH
-338 RFAQGGTSK
+338 HYNGILK
-347 EPKSKDP
+347 DKPKVAPGS
-354 QGPGRTVDTKFSFGL
+354 GRTAETKFSFGL
-369 DNDLLAVFGTHAKK
+369 DNDLLAVFGHAKK
-383 PSFEWPTTASTTTST
+383 PTVAVTFDTSGQSHPASTSWGTVPSST
-398 DAERQ
+398 ERHE
-403 RTESTSEELPALVV
+403 TESASEELPAQVV
-417 KVTDAPIRKTSTI
+417 KVTEPPIRKTSTI

-443 DEDFL
+443 DDDFL
-448 DADDGQGRTQQ
+448 EADDGQSRLPQDVNGHPQQNGR
-459 APVHPEGT
+459 VPEGT
-467 TKAYQPGYSTD
+467 TRAYERVTPSGSGAAVAVD
-478 PASAAIQV
+478 PAA
-486 GFRADPARG
+486 
-495 MEVRGFTS
+495 EVLQR
-503 GHQNNFGVP
+503 Q
-512 IEEDERLLR
+512 
-521 KLNDQLM
+521 
-528 QLEHKREKNV
+528 KNV
-538 TTPSATTDS
+538 TIPSATTDA

-570 LKRFNISEE
+570 LKRFNVSEE
-579 GICQSTSLSLCR
+579 GICQSTSLPLCR
-591 GILPY
+591 GVLPY
-596 DLTVSTNRQLSPLEH
+596 DLTVPNNHRLSALEYE
-611 DHFQYLINSKC
+611 HFQYLINSKC
-622 SVRVAEFVCLLL
+622 SIRVAEFVCLAL

-644 TLAPCKRICKSI
+644 TLTPCKRICKSI

-675 CDSYPDSDDRNVC
+675 CDSYPDSDDRNMC

-693 IGQCYANEF
+693 LGKCYANEF

-718 IKDCHGGEDESDCK
+718 IKDCQGGEDESDCK

-757 EDCPDASDELDCYYD
+757 EDCPDASDEVDCYYD

-803 ITITNEDRS
+803 ITITNEDRAQPEAD
-812 HSEGHRNSQ
+812 HDQ
-821 ETAPSGA
+821 PTAPRSPD
-828 REYAHYG
+828 YG
-835 TSEEDEE
+835 TSEENDET
-842 GDKYEPTAAENAP
+842 DKYEPTAAENAP
-855 FVNRHR
+855 QANRHQG
-861 NRTKDDNDHATP
+861 NHSSEENSSSNATS
-873 DIAEGR
+873 
-879 DVATT
+879 TT
-884 VRSSGK
+884 STSTTITTTERV
-890 PIEDQTEAET
+890 PDQTEAET
-900 SRTISVP
+900 GRSISLP

-952 RCVSGICITVS
+952 RCVSGICISVS
-963 QLCDRVADCADGADE
+963 QLCDKVQDCADGADE